1 MTTVPELIEKE
12 APSLEDLS
20 EKGVE
25 QELESKHEE
34 HVERDPV
41 SNYGW
46 LCVVCVFL
54 INGHT
59 WGLNSVGISLR
70 VNSCHISLTWQT
82 LVLRSLPRP
91 LPPVQ

>member
-1 MTTVPELIEKE
+1 MTNDPELMRKE

-25 QELESKHEE
+25 QELESE
-34 HVERDPV
+34 HGEPVERDPV

-46 LCVVCVFL
+46 ICVVCVFL

-59 WGLNSVGISLR
+59 WGLNSVGEY
-70 VNSCHISLTWQT
+70 
-82 LVLRSLPRP
+82 P
-91 LPPVQ
+91 